1 MLWST
6 AGIGQRELEASA
18 ATQVAGRSA
27 VGMLTLLAI
36 VCLVERRETVTAFR
50 SMGRW
55 GLAFAAL
62 MAISSGTFMLA
73 LNVTTVANV
82 LFMQA
87 ASPML
92 AAVLGWALLG
102 DRVGR
107 RTWLSIG
114 VAAVGVTVMIGGS
127 LGGRPAATV
136 LPVLMTAA
144 FAGVVVIA
152 RHRAEVSMLPATALS
167 QALVVVAAAPFVSV
181 AGTSAGDWWILI
193 GLGTGQMGLALAL
206 LTAGARL
213 IPPAE
218 VALLTLLEV
227 VLGPLWVWLAYE
239 ERPGTTTLVGGAVVL
254 VAVILQASARA
265 PALTASQPLP
275 G

>member
-1 MLWST
+1 
-6 AGIGQRELEASA
+6 
-18 ATQVAGRSA
+18 
-27 VGMLTLLAI
+27 
-36 VCLVERRETVTAFR
+36 
-50 SMGRW
+50 
-55 GLAFAAL
+55 
-62 MAISSGTFMLA
+62 LA

-102 DRVGR
+102 DRVAA
-107 RTWLSIG
+107 RTWLSIA
-114 VAAVGVTVMIGGS
+114 VASVGVTVMVGGS
-127 LGGRPAATV
+127 LGAGLAATA
-136 LPVLMTAA
+136 LPMLMTAS

-167 QALVVVAAAPFVSV
+167 QAFVVVAVAPFASV
-181 AGTSAGDWWILI
+181 AGTSAGDWWILV
-193 GLGTGQMGLALAL
+193 GLGTCQMGFALAL
-206 LTAGARL
+206 LTAGVRL

-227 VLGPLWVWLAYE
+227 VLGPLWVWLAYD
-239 ERPGTTTLVGGAVVL
+239 ERPAAATLVGGAVVL
-254 VAVILQASARA
+254 VAVVLQASARA
-265 PALTASQPLP
+265 PTLTTSHPLP